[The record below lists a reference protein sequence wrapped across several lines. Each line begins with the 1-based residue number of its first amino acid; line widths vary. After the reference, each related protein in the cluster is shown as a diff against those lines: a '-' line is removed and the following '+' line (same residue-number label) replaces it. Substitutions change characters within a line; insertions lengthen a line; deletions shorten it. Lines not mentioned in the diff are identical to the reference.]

1 MILREIA
8 DLVSGHV
15 DSLHESVEIHGP
27 ASLVEAGAGDIA
39 FFGNAKYLPALRA
52 TQASAVLVPHGFT
65 EEIKPARIWVENPAE
80 AFAKILA
87 RFAPEPIV
95 HPPGIHPS
103 AIVAPSA
110 QVDPTVHV
118 GPGAIIEAGVK
129 IGARTVVGAQC
140 YIGHHATLGDDDFL
154 HPRVTVRERC
164 KIGHR
169 VQLHSGAVIGA
180 DGFGYELKDG
190 RHVKIPQ
197 TGIVQID
204 DDVEIGANTT
214 IDRARFGR
222 TWIQQGTKIDNLVQI
237 AHNVRVGANTIICSQ
252 VGISGSTRIGSY
264 VTLAGQAGIVGH
276 IEIGDQAIVA
286 AQCGLSRNLKS
297 GEIVCGSPARE
308 IQTWKEQA
316 AQVNRLGKLYDRV
329 KKLEEAAKAA
339 PDLPI

>member
-8 DLVSGHV
+8 ELVSGHV
-15 DSLHESVEIHGP
+15 EPNQADIVVHGP
-27 ASLVEAGAGDIA
+27 ASLVEAGPGDIA
-39 FFGNAKYLPALRA
+39 FFGNAKYAAALRA
-52 TQASAVLVPHGFT
+52 TQATAVLVPHGFG
-65 EEIKPARIWVENPAE
+65 EEITPARIWVDNPAT
-80 AFAKILA
+80 AFAQVLA
-87 RFAPEPIV
+87 RFAPEPIAY
-95 HPPGIHPS
+95 PAGIHPT
-103 AIVAPSA
+103 AII
-110 QVDPTVHV
+110 DPTAQIDPSVHV
-118 GPGAIIEAGVK
+118 GAGVVIEAGAQ
-129 IGARTVVGAQC
+129 IGPRTVIAAQSFVGP
-140 YIGHHATLGDDDFL
+140 HATLGEDCFL
-154 HPRVTVRERC
+154 HPRATVNARC
-164 KIGHR
+164 KLGNR
-169 VQLHSGAVIGA
+169 VQLQSGAVIGA
-180 DGFGYELKDG
+180 DGFGYEMKDG

-237 AHNVRVGANTIICSQ
+237 AHNVRVGAHTIICSQ
-252 VGISGSTRIGSY
+252 AGVSGSTRIGSY

-286 AQCGLSRNLKS
+286 AQCGLSRNLKP

-329 KKLEEAAKAA
+329 KKLEEARKA
-339 PDLPI
+339 

>member
-1 MILREIA
+1 MTLREIA

-15 DSLHESVEIHGP
+15 QPQHEAVDIQGP
-27 ASLVEAGAGDIA
+27 ASLVEAGYGDIA

-52 TQASAVLVPHGFT
+52 TQATAVLVPHGFG
-65 EEIKPARIWVENPAE
+65 EEIKPARIWVDDPSA
-80 AFAKILA
+80 AFAAILA

-95 HPPGIHPS
+95 QAPGIHPS
-103 AIVAPSA
+103 AIIDPSVQLDA
-110 QVDPTVHV
+110 SVHV
-118 GPGAIIEAGVK
+118 GAGAIIEAGAK
-129 IGARTVVGAQC
+129 IGARSVIGAQC
-140 YIGHHATLGDDDFL
+140 YVGQHATLGDDTFL

-164 KIGHR
+164 KIGDR

-180 DGFGYELKDG
+180 DGFGYEFKDG
-190 RHVKIPQ
+190 RHAKIPQ

-237 AHNVRVGANTIICSQ
+237 AHNVRIGAHSIICSQ

-276 IEIGDQAIVA
+276 IEIGDKAIVA
-286 AQCGLSRNLKS
+286 AQCGLSRNLKP

-329 KKLEEAAKAA
+329 KKLEETAKPAQE
-339 PDLPI
+339 LPI

>member
-1 MILREIA
+1 MTLREIA
-8 DLVSGHV
+8 GLVSGHV
-15 DSLHESVEIHGP
+15 DPAHENIEVHGP
-27 ASLVEAGAGDIA
+27 ASLAEAGAGDIA

-52 TQASAVLVPHGFT
+52 SQATAILVPHGCG
-65 EEIKPARIWVENPAE
+65 EEIRPARIWVDNPAA
-80 AFAKILA
+80 AFAAILA

-95 HPPGIHPS
+95 YPPGIHPA
-103 AIVAPSA
+103 AIIDSTASIDPSA
-110 QVDPTVHV
+110 HV
-118 GPGAIIEAGVK
+118 GPGAIVEAGAR
-129 IGARTVVGAQC
+129 IGARTVIGAQC
-140 YIGHHATLGDDDFL
+140 YIGHYAVLGDDGFL

-180 DGFGYELKDG
+180 DGFGYEFKDG

-214 IDRARFGR
+214 VDRARFGR

-237 AHNVRVGANTIICSQ
+237 AHNVRVGAHSIVCSQ
-252 VGISGSTRIGSY
+252 AGVSGSTRIGNY

-276 IEIGDQAIVA
+276 IEIGDKAIVA
-286 AQCGLSRNLKS
+286 AQCGLSRNLKP

-316 AQVNRLGKLYDRV
+316 AQVNRLGRLYDRV
-329 KKLEEAAKAA
+329 KKLEEAAKPA